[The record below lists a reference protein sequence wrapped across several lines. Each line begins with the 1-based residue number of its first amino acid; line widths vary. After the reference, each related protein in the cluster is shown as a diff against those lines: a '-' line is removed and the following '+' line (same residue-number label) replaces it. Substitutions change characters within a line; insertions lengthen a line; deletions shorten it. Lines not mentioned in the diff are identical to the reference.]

1 MPNLNKIEYSKGY
14 KPMQKK
20 QHKVQTLLDAIPHI
34 KKFYGKTIV
43 IKYGGSAQTSPE
55 LKDKFAEDIVLLS
68 LVGIKPIIVH
78 GGGARI
84 SELLEKLEIKSEFI
98 DGHRVTSEDTMRVV
112 EMVLSGEINKNIT
125 SLLNHHGAKAIGIS
139 GKDSAIIKAT
149 PKENGKFGYTG
160 VITEING
167 TMINK
172 LVEEGFIP
180 VIAPIGDSAQPNHP
194 GFNIN
199 ADVAASKVAQAVKAQ
214 KVLFLTDTVGVLD
227 KEGKLLNSL
236 DKEDIENYKKDGT
249 IAGGMIPKVDS
260 CIDAIYNGVNK
271 AHIIDGRVEHS
282 ILLELFT
289 SDGVGTQFLRKD
301 NPNNGIDLEKL
312 LSEEN

>member
-1 MPNLNKIEYSKGY
+1 
-14 KPMQKK
+14 MQKK
-20 QHKVQTLLDAIPHI
+20 HHKVQTLLDAIPYI

-55 LKDKFAEDIVLLS
+55 LQEKFAEDIVLLS

-84 SELLEKLEIKSEFI
+84 TELLTKLEIESKFV
-98 DGHRVTSEDTMRVV
+98 DGHRVTCKDSMRVV

-139 GKDSAIIKAT
+139 GKDSSIINAT
-149 PKENGKFGYTG
+149 PKEDGKFGYTG
-160 VITEING
+160 VITKVDG
-167 TMINK
+167 PMILNLIK
-172 LVEEGFIP
+172 EGFIP
-180 VIAPIGDSAQPNHP
+180 VIAPIADGAEPNHP

-199 ADVAASKVAQAVKAQ
+199 ADVAASKVAQAVGAQ
-214 KVLFLTDTVGVLD
+214 KVLFLTDTVGVL
-227 KEGKLLNSL
+227 GKDGALLNSL
-236 DKEDIENYKKDGT
+236 DKKDVEDYKNDGT

-260 CIDAIYNGVNK
+260 CVDAIYNGVNK

-289 SDGVGTQFLRKD
+289 SDGIGTQFVRKD

-312 LSEEN
+312 INE

>member
-1 MPNLNKIEYSKGY
+1 
-14 KPMQKK
+14 MQKK

-55 LKDKFAEDIVLLS
+55 LKEKFAEDIVLLS
-68 LVGIKPIIVH
+68 LVGIKPVIVH

-84 SELLEKLEIKSEFI
+84 SELLEKLEIHSEFV
-98 DGHRVTSEDTMRVV
+98 DGHRVTSEETMRIV

-149 PKENGKFGYTG
+149 PKDNGKFGYTG
-160 VITEING
+160 VITEVNG
-167 TMINK
+167 AMINNLIK
-172 LVEEGFIP
+172 EGFIP
-180 VIAPIGDSAQPNHP
+180 VIAPIADSATPNHP

-199 ADVAASKVAQAVKAQ
+199 ADVAASKIAQAIGAQ
-214 KVLFLTDTVGVLD
+214 KVLFLTDTIGVLD
-227 KEGKLLNSL
+227 KQGELLNSL
-236 DKEDIENYKKDGT
+236 DKKDVDGYKADGT

-289 SDGVGTQFLRKD
+289 SDGIGTQFLRKD
-301 NPNNGIDLEKL
+301 NPNNGIDMEKL
-312 LSEEN
+312 LNDEG

>member
-1 MPNLNKIEYSKGY
+1 
-14 KPMQKK
+14 MQKK
-20 QHKVQTLLDAIPHI
+20 QQKVQVLLDAIPHI

-55 LKDKFAEDIVLLS
+55 LKEKFAEDIVLLQ
-68 LVGIKPIIVH
+68 LVGIKPVIVH

-84 SELLEKLEIKSEFI
+84 SELLEKLEIKSEFVE
-98 DGHRVTSEDTMRVV
+98 GHRVTSEETMRVV

-139 GKDSAIIKAT
+139 GKDSAMIQAK
-149 PKENGKFGYTG
+149 PKDGGKFGYTG
-160 VITEING
+160 EITEING
-167 TMINK
+167 ELINS
-172 LVEEGFIP
+172 LINQGFIP
-180 VIAPIGDSAQPNHP
+180 VIAPIADSAQPNHP

-199 ADVAASKVAQAVKAQ
+199 ADFAASKVAAAVGAQ

-227 KEGKLLNSL
+227 KEGTLLTSL
-236 DKEDIENYKKDGT
+236 DKEEVNAYKKDGT

-260 CIDAIYNGVNK
+260 CIDAIYDGVNK

-289 SDGVGTQFLRKD
+289 SDGIGTQFLRRD
-301 NPNNGIDLEKL
+301 NPNNGIDMNKL
-312 LSEEN
+312 INEEVKA

>member
-1 MPNLNKIEYSKGY
+1 
-14 KPMQKK
+14 MQKK

-43 IKYGGSAQTSPE
+43 IKYGGSAQTSAE
-55 LKDKFAEDIVLLS
+55 LKEKFAQDIVLLS
-68 LVGIKPIIVH
+68 LVGIKPVIVH

-84 SELLEKLEIKSEFI
+84 SELLDKLEIHSEFV
-98 DGHRVTSEDTMRVV
+98 DGHRVTSEETMRVV

-139 GKDSAIIKAT
+139 GKDSSIINAL
-149 PKENGKFGYTG
+149 PKDNGKFGYTG
-160 VITEING
+160 VITDVNG
-167 TMINK
+167 DMINK
-172 LVEEGFIP
+172 LIDEGFIP
-180 VIAPIGDSAQPNHP
+180 VIAPIADSAKPNHP
-194 GFNIN
+194 GYNIN
-199 ADVAASKVAQAVKAQ
+199 ADVAASKVAQAINAQ
-214 KVLFLTDTVGVLD
+214 KVLFLTDTVGVLNKD
-227 KEGKLLNSL
+227 KELLTSL
-236 DKEDIENYKKDGT
+236 DKSDVDAYKEDGT

-289 SDGVGTQFLRKD
+289 SDGIGTQFLRRD
-301 NPNNGIDLEKL
+301 NPNNGIDMDKL
-312 LSEEN
+312 LNDEV

>member
-1 MPNLNKIEYSKGY
+1 
-14 KPMQKK
+14 MQAKH
-20 QHKVQTLLDAIPHI
+20 QKVQTLLDAIPHI

-55 LKDKFAEDIVLLS
+55 LKEKFAEDIVLLS
-68 LVGIKPIIVH
+68 LVGIKPVIVH

-84 SELLEKLEIKSEFI
+84 SELLNKLEIHSEFV

-125 SLLNHHGAKAIGIS
+125 SLLTHHGAKAIGIS
-139 GKDSAIIKAT
+139 GKDSGIIKAT

-160 VITEING
+160 VITSVDGTLINNL
-167 TMINK
+167 IK
-172 LVEEGFIP
+172 EGFIP
-180 VIAPIGDSAQPNHP
+180 VIAPIGDSAEPNHP

-199 ADVAASKVAQAVKAQ
+199 ADVAASKVAQAIGAQ
-214 KVLFLTDTVGVLD
+214 KVLILTDTVGVLD
-227 KEGKLLNSL
+227 KEGNLLNSL
-236 DKEDIENYKKDGT
+236 DKKDVQNYKDNGT

-289 SDGVGTQFLRKD
+289 SDGIGTQFLRKD
-301 NPNNGIDLEKL
+301 NPNNGIDMEKL
-312 LSEEN
+312 LND

>member
-1 MPNLNKIEYSKGY
+1 
-14 KPMQKK
+14 MQKK

-68 LVGIKPIIVH
+68 LVGIKPVIVH

-84 SELLEKLEIKSEFI
+84 SELLEKLQIHSEFV
-98 DGHRVTSEDTMRVV
+98 DGHRVTSEETMRVV

-139 GKDSAIIKAT
+139 GKDSAIIKAK
-149 PKENGKFGYTG
+149 PKDDGKFGYTG
-160 VITEING
+160 VITEVNG
-167 TMINK
+167 SMINNLIK
-172 LVEEGFIP
+172 EGFIP
-180 VIAPIGDSAQPNHP
+180 VIAPIADSAKPNHP

-199 ADVAASKVAQAVKAQ
+199 ADVAASKIAQAIGAQ
-214 KVLFLTDTVGVLD
+214 KVLFLTDTIGVLD
-227 KEGKLLNSL
+227 KEKNLLNSL
-236 DKEDIENYKKDGT
+236 DKEDVEKYKENET

-289 SDGVGTQFLRKD
+289 SDGIGTQFLRKD
-301 NPNNGIDLEKL
+301 NPNNGIDMEKL
-312 LSEEN
+312 LNEK

>member
-1 MPNLNKIEYSKGY
+1 
-14 KPMQKK
+14 MQKK

-55 LKDKFAEDIVLLS
+55 LKEKFAEDIVLLQ
-68 LVGIKPIIVH
+68 LVGIKPVIVH

-84 SELLEKLEIKSEFI
+84 SELLDKLEIHSEFI
-98 DGHRVTSEDTMRVV
+98 DGHRVTSEETMRVV

-139 GKDSAIIKAT
+139 GKDSSIINAI
-149 PKENGKFGYTG
+149 PKDDGKFGYTG
-160 VITEING
+160 VITEVDG

-172 LVEEGFIP
+172 LIEEGFIP
-180 VIAPIGDSAQPNHP
+180 VIAPIADSAKPNHP

-199 ADVAASKVAQAVKAQ
+199 ADVAASKVAQAIKAQ

-227 KEGKLLNSL
+227 KNGELLTSL
-236 DKEDIENYKKDGT
+236 DKNEVDNYKADGT

-260 CIDAIYNGVNK
+260 CIDAIINGVNK

-289 SDGVGTQFLRKD
+289 YDGIGTQFLRRD
-301 NPNNGIDLEKL
+301 NPNNGIDMEKL
-312 LSEEN
+312 LSEED

>member
-1 MPNLNKIEYSKGY
+1 
-14 KPMQKK
+14 MQKK
-20 QHKVQTLLDAIPHI
+20 YQKVQVLLDAIPHI

-55 LKDKFAEDIVLLS
+55 LQEKFAEDIVLLK
-68 LVGIKPIIVH
+68 LVGMNPVIVH

-84 SELLEKLEIKSEFI
+84 SELLEKLGIESKFV
-98 DGHRVTSEDTMRVV
+98 DGHRVTSEQTMRIV
-112 EMVLSGEINKNIT
+112 EMVLSGDINKNIT
-125 SLLNHHGAKAIGIS
+125 SLLNYHGAKAIGIS
-139 GKDSAIIKAT
+139 GKDSSIIKAM
-149 PKENGKFGYTG
+149 PKEDGKFGYTG
-160 VITEING
+160 VVTEVNGQLIN
-167 TMINK
+167 N
-172 LVEEGFIP
+172 LVKEGFIP
-180 VIAPIGDSAQPNHP
+180 VIAPIADSAKPNHP

-199 ADVAASKVAQAVKAQ
+199 ADVAASKVASAINAQ
-214 KVLFLTDTVGVLD
+214 KVLFLTDTKGVLN

-236 DKEDIENYKKDGT
+236 DKSDVNKYKKDGT

-289 SDGVGTQFLRKD
+289 SDGIGTQFVRKD
-301 NPNNGIDLEKL
+301 GNNNGIDIEKL
-312 LSEEN
+312 LNEI

>member
-1 MPNLNKIEYSKGY
+1 
-14 KPMQKK
+14 MQKK
-20 QHKVQTLLDAIPHI
+20 VHKVQTLLDAIPHI
-34 KKFYGKTIV
+34 KKFFGKTIV

-55 LKDKFAEDIVLLS
+55 LKEKFAEDIVLLS
-68 LVGIKPIIVH
+68 LVGIKPVIVH

-84 SELLEKLEIKSEFI
+84 SELLEKLEIKSEFV
-98 DGHRVTSEDTMRVV
+98 DGHRVTSEETMRVV

-139 GKDSAIIKAT
+139 GKDSGIIKAI
-149 PKENGKFGYTG
+149 PKDDGKFGFTG
-160 VITEING
+160 VINSVDG
-167 TMINK
+167 KMIDNLIK
-172 LVEEGFIP
+172 EGFIP
-180 VIAPIGDSAQPNHP
+180 VIAPIADSAAPNHP

-199 ADVAASKVAQAVKAQ
+199 ADVAASKIAQAINAQ

-227 KEGKLLNSL
+227 KEKNLLTSL
-236 DKEDIENYKKDGT
+236 DKNDIEKYKKDGT

-301 NPNNGIDLEKL
+301 NPNNGIDMQKL
-312 LSEEN
+312 LNNEE

>member
-1 MPNLNKIEYSKGY
+1 
-14 KPMQKK
+14 MQKK

-55 LKDKFAEDIVLLS
+55 LKEKFAQDIVLLS
-68 LVGIKPIIVH
+68 LVGIKPVIVH

-84 SELLEKLEIKSEFI
+84 SELLDKLEIHSEFV
-98 DGHRVTSEDTMRVV
+98 DGHRVTSEETMRVV

-160 VITEING
+160 VITEVNG
-167 TMINK
+167 EMINNLIK
-172 LVEEGFIP
+172 EGFIP
-180 VIAPIGDSAQPNHP
+180 VIAPIADSAKPNHP
-194 GFNIN
+194 GYNIN
-199 ADVAASKVAQAVKAQ
+199 ADVAASKVAQALNAQ
-214 KVLFLTDTVGVLD
+214 KVLFLTDTVGVLNKD
-227 KEGKLLNSL
+227 KELLNSL
-236 DKEDIENYKKDGT
+236 DKDEVDGFKADGT

-289 SDGVGTQFLRKD
+289 TDGIGTQFLRRD
-301 NPNNGIDLEKL
+301 NPNNDIDMEKL
-312 LSEEN
+312 LSEDN